1 MTENLV
7 VDPASLTTAGTVFR
21 QSGAELAALGADAP
35 LTGAA
40 SAVPQLQTGAACH
53 AAGTAIAAD
62 TATLAES
69 AQSYG
74 DNLAAAATRYTDQDA
89 AAAQA
94 LTP

>member
-7 VDPASLTTAGTVFR
+7 VDPASLTAASTLFR
-21 QSGAELAALGADAP
+21 QAGAQLTGLGADAP

-40 SAVPQLQTGAACH
+40 AAVPQLQTGAACH

-62 TATLAES
+62 TAALAES
-69 AQSYG
+69 VQSYA
-74 DNLAAAATRYTDQDA
+74 DNLSAAATRYTDQDA
-89 AAAQA
+89 AAAEA

>member
-7 VDPASLTTAGTVFR
+7 VDPASLTAAGTVFR
-21 QSGAELAALGADAP
+21 QAGAQLASLGADAP

-53 AAGTAIAAD
+53 AAGTAVAAD
-62 TATLAES
+62 TAALAES
-69 AQSYG
+69 VQSYG
-74 DNLAAAATRYTDQDA
+74 DNLSAAATRYTDQDA
-89 AAAQA
+89 AAAEA

>member
-7 VDPASLTTAGTVFR
+7 VDPALLTTSGTVFR
-21 QSGAELAALGADAP
+21 QAGTQLGALGADAP

-53 AAGTAIAAD
+53 AAGTAVAAD
-62 TATLAES
+62 TAALAES
-69 AQSYG
+69 VQSYG
-74 DNLAAAATRYTDQDA
+74 DNLSAAATRYIDQDA